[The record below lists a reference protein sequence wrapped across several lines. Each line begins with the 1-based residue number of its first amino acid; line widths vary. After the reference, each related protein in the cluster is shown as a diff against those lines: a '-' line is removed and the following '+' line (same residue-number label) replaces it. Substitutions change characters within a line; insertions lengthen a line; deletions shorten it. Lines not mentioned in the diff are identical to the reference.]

1 MTTFV
6 LVHGGWHGGWCWRRV
21 TPLLLAGG
29 HEVHTPT
36 LTGVGD
42 RSHLATRSIG
52 LAIHVQDVVE
62 VLELDDLDDVVLVG
76 HSASGAVVRGVAQRC
91 ADRLREVVHLDAFVP
106 EPGRSVLDTMPAG
119 RREYFLEKV
128 DDLGRI
134 VHDWDA
140 ALDSWAVT
148 DPADRAWVRPRL
160 RPHPVGGLSE
170 PLPQDPVPDLPHR
183 FIHCTVKPGHDSF
196 AGFAAAAADDPKW
209 RLETIDTG
217 HDAMITA
224 PSELAA
230 LLVT

>member
-21 TPLLLAGG
+21 TPLLLDEG
-29 HEVHTPT
+29 HDVHTPT

-42 RSHLATRSIG
+42 RAHLAAPSIG
-52 LAIHVQDVVE
+52 LDTHVRDVVE
-62 VLELDDLDDVVLVG
+62 VLELDDLRDVVLVG

-106 EPGRSVLDTMPAG
+106 EPGRSVLDTMSAG
-119 RREYFLEKV
+119 RREYFLDMV

-160 RPHPVGGLSE
+160 RPHPIGGLSE
-170 PLPQDPVPDLPHR
+170 PLPHDPVPDLPHR
-183 FIHCTVKPGHDSF
+183 FIHCTVKPGHDGF

-209 RLETIDTG
+209 RLDTIDTG
-217 HDAMITA
+217 HDAMVTA

-230 LLVT
+230 LLVA